1 MAAGHLSVKIGEA
14 WTHAMHSIPTSDY
27 HHTLTDRAING
38 ATAIFQSWAPAV
50 LAKCHLIAPLSSA
63 DYPVAHLPVNVFF
76 TGSISTQWISA
87 PENGALSNGSSTTYM
102 PSAFLFVDFPVSNM
116 SSIAPTYTCTADARW
131 VKAIYIQDTVGTAGI
146 KLLRTTV
153 FSQNNY
159 QPSITAYDKNFL
171 QIGDA
176 IYRRVHMDM
185 DWLNALTPPIFSNA
199 NNSFRSLAA
208 LLSDVGID
216 NSTGL
221 VPQNKTLF
229 PKEPLEA
236 IVATIIADGMS
247 RHGFAAN

>member
-1 MAAGHLSVKIGEA
+1 
-14 WTHAMHSIPTSDY
+14 
-27 HHTLTDRAING
+27 
-38 ATAIFQSWAPAV
+38 
-50 LAKCHLIAPLSSA
+50 
-63 DYPVAHLPVNVFF
+63 
-76 TGSISTQWISA
+76 
-87 PENGALSNGSSTTYM
+87 M

-247 RHGFAAN
+247 RHGFAANGGSPANTSTRHGRRRKKHETASWRGLICSCVQKGRQQKFTC